1 MKSFAGWIA
10 VAIVIL
16 TLGYMVFIYSPVRT
30 QSTEGTTTPPD
41 AILPTDTQT
50 PAPGFLQPND
60 TQSNNAGSPQ
70 TTAPASRVV
79 PSGFKEYRSTKYR
92 FSLFYPKN
100 MKVSEF
106 DEGGGAQSITF
117 ENAGDA
123 IGFQIFIVPYKEHQ
137 VSSARFSQD
146 VPTGVMKEP
155 TNVTVDGVF
164 GTMFYSQSLT
174 LGDTRE
180 IWFINNGY
188 LYEVT
193 TLKTLDSW
201 LIERM
206 KTWMFI

>member
-1 MKSFAGWIA
+1 MRVGHKRIA
-10 VAIVIL
+10 WGGAIICIGFL
-16 TLGYMVFIYSPVRT
+16 GFLGYFFYTKISPAPVPNAPA
-30 QSTEGTTTPPD
+30 QDIAP
-41 AILPTDTQT
+41 ATDTSLTTQPQKREP
-50 PAPGFLQPND
+50 PAGY
-60 TQSNNAGSPQ
+60 S
-70 TTAPASRVV
+70 
-79 PSGFKEYRSTKYR
+79 EYRSTLFA
-92 FSLFYPKN
+92 FSLFYPSS